1 MNALSRMMNVF
12 ISPQTTFEAERQ
24 KPMWLF
30 PFVLYLIL
38 MVGWTVMVKPVLQ
51 QQQMEIAIEKMQERG
66 MTQEQIDQAVEG
78 MNKMGGVFMWIST
91 FISQIIM
98 FLIVSAVWLF
108 VGNILAGGSLK
119 FPHAMSVTAYSWLVV
134 VVGLLI
140 KAPIILSK
148 QTINVHFSPAAFLS
162 NEESFIYKLL
172 SQFDLFNIWCFF
184 IVTIGISALTGKKS
198 KQIWPW
204 TALLFLLYFVGA
216 SAMQSTFGR

>member
-1 MNALSRMMNVF
+1 MNVFSRMMNVF

-24 KPMWLF
+24 KSMWLF
-30 PFVLYLIL
+30 PFILYLIL
-38 MVGWTVMVKPVLQ
+38 MIAWTVMVKPVLQ
-51 QQQMEIAIEKMQERG
+51 QQQQEVAIEQMQERG
-66 MTQEQIDQAVEG
+66 MTQEQIDQAVER
-78 MNKMGGVFMWIST
+78 MNKMGGAFMWIST
-91 FISQIIM
+91 SVSQVIM

-108 VGNILAGGSLK
+108 VGNILAGGSIK
-119 FPHAMSVTAYSWLVV
+119 YPQAMSVTAYSWLVV

-172 SQFDLFNIWCFF
+172 AQFDLFNIWCFF
-184 IVTIGISALTGKKS
+184 IVTIGISTLTGKKN

-216 SAMQSTFGR
+216 SAMQSAFGR